1 VENTGWKRWCVVWFI
16 NSEPVML
23 MRDASGMS
31 KPMKVG
37 HHTGI
42 HRHRALMDD
51 ILFYGEENVLN
62 ESVSASTISKLSS

>member
-1 VENTGWKRWCVVWFI
+1 
-16 NSEPVML
+16 ML

-42 HRHRALMDD
+42 RRHRALMDD

-62 ESVSASTISKLSS
+62 ESVSASTNSKLSS